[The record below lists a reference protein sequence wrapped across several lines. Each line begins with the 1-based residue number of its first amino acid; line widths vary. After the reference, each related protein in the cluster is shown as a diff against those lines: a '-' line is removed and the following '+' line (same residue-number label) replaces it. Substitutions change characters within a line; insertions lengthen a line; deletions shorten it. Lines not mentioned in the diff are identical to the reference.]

1 MHRVSRLFL
10 RRRNRRRK
18 RSGYEKQVAQWLE
31 EDQISYRQ
39 EAAIGQCHVDFLLP
53 SKTIVEVNGCYWHGA
68 CSKCCPKPTLAQRA
82 ARARDSRRYKYFRS
96 QGFRVVVL
104 RGCELEKNPDG
115 VRGKLRALRQRN

>member
-53 SKTIVEVNGCYWHGA
+53 SKTIVEVNGCYYHW
-68 CSKCCPKPTLAQRA
+68 CSVCYSNPTRDQRA
-82 ARARDSRRYKYFRS
+82 AVVRDARRHKYFIS

>member
-1 MHRVSRLFL
+1 MRRVRRIFM

-18 RSGYEKQVAQWLE
+18 RSCYEKQVAQWLE
-31 EDQISYRQ
+31 EDQISYHQ

-53 SKTIVEVNGCYWHGA
+53 PKTIVEVNGCFWHA
-68 CSKCCPKPTLAQRA
+68 CEKCYPRLTKKRQAQRQ
-82 ARARDSRRYKYFRS
+82 RDRHRYAFFLNS
-96 QGFRVVVL
+96 GFKVVVI